1 MKPVFS
7 FLFLFASII
16 NIPEISAQIAPS
28 TVNAVR
34 IADINQAVQVL
45 SASNNPNNNDLLLV
59 GHDGVVHYWNPISG
73 LRSTP
78 FLDLG
83 INGLDI
89 IDFGDHSE
97 QGLNGMTLD
106 PDFADNGLVYVMY
119 NGYRPDGTGEL
130 IDERLLCFK
139 TSDDHSV
146 VDTEVWAEVLE
157 LVQPDQGHNG
167 GQILYGPEGYLYIST
182 GDGGS
187 TGTGAAGGGSNGD
200 DHGPI
205 GNGQSLETMLGKIL
219 RIETNGLEP
228 YTIPSSN
235 PFVGVENALD
245 EIWAYGLRNPWRF
258 CFDSEN
264 GDMYIGDVG
273 EVDWEEIN
281 YEEWGSIGGLNY
293 GWRLMEGPDCYE
305 PIVDCDPD
313 NETEEPVFAYQHEN
327 GLCSVIGG
335 VVYRGEDIP
344 SLEGY
349 YVFSDACGFGNTQF
363 FTLKKNTSGEWIN
376 QPLEI
381 DVEGGFQPWTETKYA
396 FGTDN
401 KGEIYLC
408 TRFSVYKLLIE
419 DDCEGNVLDEC
430 GVCGGDGSS
439 CIQTCL
445 DDDDAVSAVGG
456 CVNAVDVLGCAFY
469 WNDILISELC
479 PESCDNCPCDN
490 DFNGNGICDVDELF
504 GCTYPDA
511 VNYDSLATVDD
522 GSCLYDDVSSDCPS
536 DIDGDGTVTTQ
547 DLLSFLSFFG
557 EICE

>member
-1 MKPVFS
+1 MKTVFS

-16 NIPEISAQIAPS
+16 NIPESSAQVTPS

-34 IADINQAVQVL
+34 IADVNQAVQVL

-187 TGTGAAGGGSNGD
+187 TGTGATGGGSNGD

-205 GNGQSLETMLGKIL
+205 GNGQSLETLLGKIL

-293 GWRLMEGPDCYE
+293 GWRLMEGSNCYD

-313 NETEEPVFAYQHEN
+313 NETEEPIFAYQHEN

-344 SLEGY
+344 SLEGC
-349 YVFSDACGFGNTQF
+349 YVFSDACGFGDTQF
-363 FTLKKNTSGEWIN
+363 FTLKKNNSGGWIN

-419 DDCEGNVLDEC
+419 DDCAGTFDIC
-430 GVCGGDGSS
+430 GVCNGLGPVYDCG
-439 CIQTCL
+439 CL
-445 DDDDAVSAVGG
+445 DIPEGDCDCFGNQVDAIGICGGG
-456 CVNAVDVLGCAFY
+456 CISDSNNDGVCNSFCQEDLDSDGYITIQDLLLILSEFGCT
-469 WNDILISELC
+469 S
-479 PESCDNCPCDN
+479 SCDNDIN
-490 DFNGNGICDVDELF
+490 QDGYV
-504 GCTYPDA
+504 A
-511 VNYDSLATVDD
+511 VY
-522 GSCLYDDVSSDCPS
+522 
-536 DIDGDGTVTTQ
+536 
-547 DLLSFLSFFG
+547 DLLQVLSEFG
-557 EICE
+557 NSCE